1 MKRLAI
7 IRQKYNPAG
16 GAERI
21 VSAIVKQLQAGGEF
35 SPLLISRNW
44 ESLPGVD
51 TVRVK
56 PFYLG
61 SVWRDWSFAR
71 AARAAWRQAG
81 ADLVQSH
88 ERIPGC
94 HVFRAGDGVH
104 AAWLDARLEG
114 APWWRRL
121 STFCNPYHHFMLR
134 TERAMFQ
141 HPALRAVICNS
152 ELVRDDVVG
161 RFGVDPR
168 RCTVIRNGVDSDF
181 FNPAAA
187 REQREALRERYGI
200 PQTAPVLVYVGS
212 GFERKGVAQA
222 LRAIAPHAAVHLVV
236 VGGDKKLARYQR
248 LATQLGVSERTH
260 FTGPQRDVRSHY
272 GLADGFILPTLYEPF
287 GSVVIEAM
295 ACGLPV
301 LTSTRCGGAELLEPG
316 VTGWLA
322 EAGDAAA
329 WQDNVA
335 AWLAARADWPRSGEL
350 ARTRVAGLSES
361 NMVAQMLVLYR
372 NLSSGDGKRG
382 ACA

>member
-21 VSAIVKQLQAGGEF
+21 VSAIVKQLQAGGEL

-44 ESLPGVD
+44 ESLPGVEALQ
-51 TVRVK
+51 VK

-61 SVWRDWSFAR
+61 SVWRDWGFAR
-71 AARAAWRQAG
+71 AARAAWTQAG
-81 ADLVQSH
+81 AELVQSH

-114 APWWRRL
+114 RSWWRRL
-121 STFCNPYHHFMLR
+121 ATFCNPYHHYMLR
-134 TERAMFQ
+134 TERAMFR

-152 ELVRDDVVG
+152 ALVRDDVVG

-168 RCTVIRNGVDSDF
+168 RCAVIHNGVDSDF
-181 FNPAAA
+181 FNPQAA
-187 REQREALRERYGI
+187 REQRAALRSQYGI
-200 PQTAPVLVYVGS
+200 PPQAPVLVYVGS

-236 VGGDKKLARYQR
+236 VGGDKKLVHYQR
-248 LATQLGVSERTH
+248 LAVQLGVSERVH

-287 GSVVIEAM
+287 GSVVGEAM

-316 VTGWLA
+316 LTGWLA
-322 EAGDAAA
+322 AALDDEA
-329 WQDNVA
+329 WRRNVA
-335 AWLAARADWPRSGEL
+335 AWLAARDDWPRRGEL
-350 ARTRVAGLSES
+350 ARERVRGLSEA
-361 NMVAQMLVLYR
+361 NMVAQMLTLYR
-372 NLSSGDGKRG
+372 DLLAVEEAPR
-382 ACA
+382 

>member
-152 ELVRDDVVG
+152 ELVRDDVMG

-181 FNPAAA
+181 FNQSGGGARAAGSAA
-187 REQREALRERYGI
+187 RAIRHSTDSAGVGLCGLRLRAQGRG
-200 PQTAPVLVYVGS
+200 A
-212 GFERKGVAQA
+212 GVARH
-222 LRAIAPHAAVHLVV
+222 RAPCPVHLVV

-322 EAGDAAA
+322 EAGDAAT

-335 AWLAARADWPRSGEL
+335 AWLAARARL
-350 ARTRVAGLSES
+350 AA
-361 NMVAQMLVLYR
+361 
-372 NLSSGDGKRG
+372 
-382 ACA
+382 

>member
-21 VSAIVKQLQAGGEF
+21 VSAIVKQLQAGGEL

-44 ESLPGVD
+44 ESLPGVEAL
-51 TVRVK
+51 RVK

-61 SVWRDWSFAR
+61 SVWRDWGFAR

-114 APWWRRL
+114 RPWWRRL
-121 STFCNPYHHFMLR
+121 STFCNPYHHYMLR
-134 TERAMFQ
+134 TERAMFR
-141 HPALRAVICNS
+141 HSALRAVICNS
-152 ELVRDDVVG
+152 ALVRDDVVG

-168 RCTVIRNGVDSDF
+168 RCAVIHNGVDSDF

-187 REQREALRERYGI
+187 REQRVALRAQYGI
-200 PQTAPVLVYVGS
+200 PPQAPVLVYVGS

-236 VGGDKKLARYQR
+236 VGGDKKLAHYQH
-248 LATQLGVSERTH
+248 LAAQLGVSERAH

-272 GLADGFILPTLYEPF
+272 GLADGFILPTVYEPF
-287 GSVVIEAM
+287 GSVVGEAM

-316 VTGWLA
+316 LTGWLA
-322 EAGDAAA
+322 AARDDEA
-329 WQDNVA
+329 WRRNVA
-335 AWLAARADWPRSGEL
+335 AWLAARDDWSRRGEL
-350 ARTRVAGLSES
+350 ARERVRGLSEAH
-361 NMVAQMLVLYR
+361 MVAQMLTLYR
-372 NLSSGDGKRG
+372 DLLSAEEASR
-382 ACA
+382 